1 MALPSGATFAGYS
14 VARKLGSGLTGEV
27 YLVQDLSSAR
37 WEALKIL
44 SPALSTDDEFRRNF
58 RAQSPIAANLHH
70 RHIVDVYE
78 RGEFGGQ
85 LYVAM
90 EYIEGTNAA
99 RLMADRFPAVASA
112 PEVLAMVTAI
122 AGALDYAHHRGMAH
136 GDVKPANIMLRG
148 WGEGEQRI
156 LLADFG
162 IAPPIGATAGSGATD
177 ARTRARYGTLAYMAP
192 EQLSGADFDGR
203 ADQYA
208 LAASAFHLLTG
219 APPARHSGPA
229 VALRQHLIGA
239 PPRLSDQR
247 PELAHLDAVF
257 AKALAQRPA
266 DRFGTCREFAEAAN
280 EQAGISLGDRN
291 DDAGDVPAAGPAPVT
306 EEPTAL
312 PLRRRTRTIVRR
324 SAAAVLMVAMLAL
337 GVVIGRKTDSA
348 PGQAAAHVPVPSVAA
363 GAPTTTA
370 SGPPPIALDGS
381 YGITVER
388 TKQTY
393 NYVSD
398 PQPPDVKTWW
408 AFRSS
413 CAADECTAAA
423 TQLDDNDHLRAMS
436 PGGGSLFLHFREG
449 HWQAEPVDI
458 KFPCVGT
465 DGLEATQ
472 STTLVLSLE
481 PQANGEFVGEET
493 VTVQSDECGQR
504 SAVIRIPAVASRNG
518 DVPPAVSVPDPE
530 NHR

>member
-1 MALPSGATFAGYS
+1 MALLSGATFAGYS
-14 VARKLGSGLTGEV
+14 VARRLGSGLTGEV

-37 WEALKIL
+37 WEALKVL

-70 RHIVDVYE
+70 RHIVEVYE

-122 AGALDYAHHRGMAH
+122 AGALDYAHHRGMTH

-162 IAPPIGATAGSGATD
+162 IGPPLGETAGAVA
-177 ARTRARYGTLAYMAP
+177 ARPRYGTVAYMAP

-219 APPARHSGPA
+219 APPVKHSDPA
-229 VALRQHLIGA
+229 AALRQHLVGA
-239 PPRLSDQR
+239 PPRLSEQR
-247 PELAHLDAVF
+247 PELAHLDEVF
-257 AKALAQRPA
+257 AKALAQRPT
-266 DRFGTCREFAEAAN
+266 DRFGTCREFVEAAN
-280 EQAGISLGDRN
+280 EQAGISLGDHN
-291 DDAGDVPAAGPAPVT
+291 ADAGGRPAAGPAPVT
-306 EEPTAL
+306 EEPTTV
-312 PLRRRTRTIVRR
+312 PLRRRPRTIVRR
-324 SAAAVLMVAMLAL
+324 TAAAVLMVGMLAL
-337 GVVIGRKTDSA
+337 GVVIGRKTDSPPGRHPPPPPAA
-348 PGQAAAHVPVPSVAA
+348 PAAPS
-363 GAPTTTA
+363 PNA
-370 SGPPPIALDGS
+370 SGPAPIQLDGS
-381 YGITVER
+381 YGIKVER

-413 CAADECTAAA
+413 CAPDGCTAAA
-423 TQLDDNDHLRAMS
+423 TQLDDNDHMRALS
-436 PGGGSLFLHFREG
+436 PGGGSLFLHFRDG

-458 KFPCVGT
+458 PFPCIGT

-481 PQANGEFVGEET
+481 PQANGDLVGEET

-504 SAVIRIPAVASRNG
+504 SAVIRIPAVASRSG
-518 DVPPAVSVPDPE
+518 DVPPTVSVPDPQS
-530 NHR
+530 HH

>member
-14 VARKLGSGLTGEV
+14 VARRLGSGLTGEV

-37 WEALKIL
+37 WEALKVL
-44 SPALSTDDEFRRNF
+44 SPALSADDEFRRNF

-70 RHIVDVYE
+70 RHIVEVYE
-78 RGEFGGQ
+78 RGEFGGR

-162 IAPPIGATAGSGATD
+162 IASPIGEPAGATQP
-177 ARTRARYGTLAYMAP
+177 ATQARYGTVAYMAP

-219 APPARHSGPA
+219 APPVRNFGTAA
-229 VALRQHLIGA
+229 A

-266 DRFGTCREFAEAAN
+266 DRFDTCREFVEAAN
-280 EQAGISLGDRN
+280 EQAGISLGDQN
-291 DDAGDVPAAGPAPVT
+291 ADVGDLPATGPAPVT
-306 EEPTAL
+306 DEPATL
-312 PLRRRTRTIVRR
+312 PLRRRPRTIVRR
-324 SAAAVLMVAMLAL
+324 TAAAVLMVGILAL
-337 GVVIGRKTDSA
+337 GVVIGRKTDSP
-348 PGQAAAHVPVPSVAA
+348 PGQAGPAPGPSAAA
-363 GAPTTTA
+363 GAPTTA
-370 SGPPPIALDGS
+370 GPAPIQLDGS
-381 YGITVER
+381 YGIKVER
-388 TKQTY
+388 TRQTY
-393 NYVSD
+393 NYVAD
-398 PQPPDVKTWW
+398 PQPPDVTTWW

-413 CAADECTAAA
+413 CAPDGCAAAA

-458 KFPCVGT
+458 PFPCVGT

-481 PQANGEFVGEET
+481 PQANGDFVGEET

-504 SAVIRIPAVASRNG
+504 SAVIRIPAVASRSG
-518 DVPPAVSVPDPE
+518 DVPPAVRVPDPE